1 MKIKNTNPFLC
12 FSLIP
17 QEYETLAFLQESLP
31 ETSVLYVC
39 NKIEPDSRA
48 KHYDQLQDPNKK
60 LKVFT
65 QLKSNHFIRQ
75 DEEDVGTSSVFYGVS
90 AKMAKKARELGKNNE
105 FSNGFCT
112 FEKGVQRALG
122 ESLARHT
129 STASESLF
137 SALIR
142 IKSFLEKQRRSCE
155 AVLKVAKAAI
165 SMEEDVSR
173 LLVDF
178 AKRPVT
184 QKNLTELLAVS
195 KPKLVDELEECSLR
209 ANAYAEL
216 VNKLSQILM
225 VDDQE
230 SCKTKKRDFL
240 FAVLK
245 SVAPNISNVLASF
258 MEASL
263 RTKLAEKTKDIL
275 ALVEKIEMPYW
286 KQTFCQA
293 YGIVNEKKNNWK
305 IIPDEIFQKL
315 KKVAHTVLVLEE
327 ISEHKTLSTEALRQ
341 FPSYPGEIN
350 SQWKD
355 EAMSWVISLFDTAS
369 IASKVTSIFSEEVQ
383 KILAIFNNSSRAPA
397 LAKMIEVCNPCMV
410 SMDTFLTDI
419 NDLLE
424 KGVATVPE
432 RK

>member
-39 NKIEPDSRA
+39 NKIEPDLRA
-48 KHYDQLQDPNKK
+48 KVYDQLQHPEKK
-60 LKVFT
+60 FKVFT
-65 QLKSNHFIRQ
+65 QLKRSHFIQ

-90 AKMAKKARELGKNNE
+90 AKKAKEAREQGKDDE

-122 ESLARHT
+122 ESLARHI

-184 QKNLTELLAVS
+184 QKDLTELLAVS

-216 VNKLSQILM
+216 VNKLSQIFM

-263 RTKLAEKTKDIL
+263 RTKLAEKTKNVL
-275 ALVEKIEMPYW
+275 AMVEKIVMPSW
-286 KQTFCQA
+286 KETFCQA
-293 YGIVNEKKNNWK
+293 YGIANENNNWQ
-305 IIPDEIFQKL
+305 IIPGEIFQKL
-315 KKVAHTVLVLEE
+315 EKAAHTVLALEE
-327 ISEHKTLSTEALRQ
+327 ILEHKKLSTEALSQ

-383 KILAIFNNSSRAPA
+383 KILAIFNSSSRAPA
-397 LAKMIEVCNPCMV
+397 LEKMIEVCNPCMV
-410 SMDTFLTDI
+410 SMDTFLTHI

-424 KGVATVPE
+424 KGADTVPE